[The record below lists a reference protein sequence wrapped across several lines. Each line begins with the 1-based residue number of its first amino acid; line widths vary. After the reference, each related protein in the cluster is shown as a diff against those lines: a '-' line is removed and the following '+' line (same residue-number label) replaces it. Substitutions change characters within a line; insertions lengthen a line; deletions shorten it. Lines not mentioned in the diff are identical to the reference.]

1 MDDAGTSFAFCRAVL
16 KLQVWARVRDVPLW
30 IVPAEREDRVCC
42 GRHFAALLVY
52 GIQLYSSMK
61 YFQLPTER

>member
-30 IVPAEREDRVCC
+30 IVPAEERTECVAVATI
-42 GRHFAALLVY
+42 FAAL
-52 GIQLYSSMK
+52 QLYYRLLS
-61 YFQLPTER
+61 R